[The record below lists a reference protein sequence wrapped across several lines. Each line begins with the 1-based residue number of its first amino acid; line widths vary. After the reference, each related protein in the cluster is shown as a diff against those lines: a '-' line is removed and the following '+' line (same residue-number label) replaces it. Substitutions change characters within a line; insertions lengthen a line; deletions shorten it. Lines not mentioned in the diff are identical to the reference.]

1 MFVCPYC
8 GANARTRTSRR
19 LSEFTIRQ
27 YHQCQNLECSESF
40 TTLNTVERR
49 VTKRST

>member
-19 LSEFTIRQ
+19 LSEF
-27 YHQCQNLECSESF
+27 
-40 TTLNTVERR
+40 
-49 VTKRST
+49 

>member
-27 YHQCQNLECSESF
+27 
-40 TTLNTVERR
+40 
-49 VTKRST
+49 